1 MKDELFNYIY
11 DSMNLAMEILDDNL
25 EPIEYEKERNKLDK
39 AIGKFFNWYE
49 ETCKKQ
55 DEPKKLYL
63 VRQTQPIDYYD
74 QKTIAVFDN
83 LEQAQKLARTLNKEY
98 GCGCVFDDNWD
109 FVELDDAENL
119 HYYDIDEQELNP
131 DLQKYL

>member
-1 MKDELFNYIY
+1 M
-11 DSMNLAMEILDDNL
+11 
-25 EPIEYEKERNKLDK
+25 
-39 AIGKFFNWYE
+39 
-49 ETCKKQ
+49 
-55 DEPKKLYL
+55 KLYL
-63 VRQTQPIDYYD
+63 VRQTQPIDYFD

-83 LEQAQKLARTLNKEY
+83 LEQAQKLARKLNKEY

-119 HYYDIDEQELNP
+119 HYYDIDIQELNP

>member
-1 MKDELFNYIY
+1 M
-11 DSMNLAMEILDDNL
+11 
-25 EPIEYEKERNKLDK
+25 
-39 AIGKFFNWYE
+39 
-49 ETCKKQ
+49 
-55 DEPKKLYL
+55 KLYL
-63 VRQTQPIDYYD
+63 VRQTQPIDYFD

-83 LEQAQKLARTLNKEY
+83 LEQAQKLARELNKEY

-119 HYYDIDEQELNP
+119 HYYDIDIQELNP